1 MRQIDQY
8 DERFVEGGF
17 DAVAAE
23 YGEVLFL
30 RRAAE
35 ALVEV
40 TCRRPLARVLDVA
53 TGPGT
58 SALLVASKAQDCLVT
73 GIDVAP
79 GMVAAASRRAHQLG
93 LTRVDFE
100 VASALGLPFES
111 GSFDAVLCSSAI
123 YYMADFDSALRE
135 WTRVLRPGGQLG
147 FSTFG
152 AGVLEPMSRLFD
164 GRIRSH
170 GIAVPQPTPLY
181 RLNRAAAC
189 RDLLQSVGLV
199 DVTTQESQL
208 GYWVPDEEAWW
219 RIVMSTGFQALVAM
233 LPAGER
239 QEFEREHKREV
250 NLHVTARGLW
260 IDVPV
265 IVASGSAA
273 YFGSCSV

>member
-8 DERFVEGGF
+8 DESFVEESF
-17 DAVAAE
+17 DAVAVD

-35 ALVEV
+35 ALVEIA
-40 TCRRPLARVLDVA
+40 CRRPLTRVLDVA

-58 SALLVASKAQDCLVT
+58 SALMVASSAQDCLVT

-79 GMVAAASRRAHQLG
+79 GMVEAATRRARHLG
-93 LTRVDFE
+93 LTRVDFQ
-100 VASALGLPFES
+100 VASALALPFED

-135 WTRVLRPGGQLG
+135 WMRVLRPGGQLG
-147 FSTFG
+147 FSTYG
-152 AGVLEPMSRLFD
+152 VGVLEPMSSLFD

-181 RLNRAAAC
+181 RLNQAAVC

-199 DVTTQESQL
+199 DVTTRERQL
-208 GYWVPDEEAWW
+208 GYWVPDEGAWW

-233 LPAGER
+233 LPARER
-239 QEFEREHKREV
+239 QEFEREHKHEV
-250 NLHVTARGLW
+250 NPYVTARGLW

-265 IVASGSAA
+265 IVASGCAA
-273 YFGSCSV
+273 